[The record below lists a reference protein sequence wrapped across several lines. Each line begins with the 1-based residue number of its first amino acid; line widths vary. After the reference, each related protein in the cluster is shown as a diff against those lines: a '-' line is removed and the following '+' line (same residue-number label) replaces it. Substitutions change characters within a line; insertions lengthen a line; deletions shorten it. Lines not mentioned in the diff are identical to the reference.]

1 MADICIK
8 RQIPTKARK
17 KSAAVRKIINLQH
30 NGEFATLD
38 SVLGEPISRV
48 KTEDSERLGA
58 H

>member
-8 RQIPTKARK
+8 RQILTKARK

-38 SVLGEPISRV
+38 SVLGEPSV
-48 KTEDSERLGA
+48 E
-58 H
+58 